1 MAIVTYPL
9 NGIDF
14 SAEDAET
21 YLCTRTSG
29 VFSSDSDFKASVT
42 GERQVTISP
51 GLAWIKNAEFSGKS
65 ICNTEPVPVEIPL
78 ADGTRPRIDRIVLRF
93 DKARN
98 ESSIVLKQGIPS
110 SAPAAKEV
118 ERTELVYELGL
129 CTVYIKASST
139 IINNGDVTSTLLDE
153 SVCGLMRDGVT
164 GIPTSQLQEQVYEL
178 INDLREVIAGVE
190 SGTQMMLK
198 AVYDPD
204 SEVVESGGIP
214 AYTAKVSML
223 KKKYDPSGAVLE
235 AGGIPAYTS
244 FNREPMEIPFA
255 LEEIH
260 KKTMAGDFIG
270 LRVGDYKTMMLT
282 TGEVVE
288 MQIAAINPYKNHGDT
303 ALGNHIIW
311 LSRDCLAQTY
321 QMRPEANN
329 NGTSEEK
336 NPFRA
341 SALFNTL
348 QNTIYPTIP
357 EEWRNIIGDMR
368 CLYGER
374 YSSSGTVT
382 ADTGWSWKNRGK
394 LILPTPQEVFG
405 NNGWS
410 ENYECCG
417 GGLNIQWPI
426 FIGGNVIKGL
436 GRGGSRCTWWLC
448 SAQAGS
454 GTAFC
459 RVILDGSVSGTWA
472 PDSLGVPL
480 GFITI

>member
-14 SAEDAET
+14 SAENAET

-29 VFSSDSDFKASVT
+29 VFSSDNDFRASVT
-42 GERQVTISP
+42 GDRQVTISP
-51 GLAWIKNAEFSGKS
+51 GLAWIKNSDFSGKS
-65 ICNTEPVPVEIPL
+65 VCNTGPVPVEIPI

-93 DKARN
+93 DKAKN
-98 ESSIVLKQGIPS
+98 KSSIVLKQGTPS
-110 SAPAAKEV
+110 STPAASRV

-139 IINNGDVTSTLLDE
+139 IINNGDVTSTILDE

-164 GIPTSQLQEQVYEL
+164 GIPTAQLQEQVYDL
-178 INDLREVIAGVE
+178 INDLREVIVGVE

-198 AVYDPD
+198 AVYDP
-204 SEVVESGGIP
+204 
-214 AYTAKVSML
+214 
-223 KKKYDPSGAVLE
+223 SGAVLA

-244 FNREPMEIPFA
+244 FNRKPKEIPFTPA
-255 LEEIH
+255 EIH
-260 KKTMAGDFIG
+260 KKTLAGDFTE
-270 LRVGDYKTMMLT
+270 LRVGDYKTMTRT

-288 MQIAAINPYKNHGDT
+288 MQIAAINLYKNHGDT

-321 QMRPEANN
+321 QMRPDNTN
-329 NGTSEEK
+329 NGTAREK

-341 SALFNTL
+341 SALFSTL
-348 QNTIYPTIP
+348 QNTVFPTIP
-357 EEWRNIIGDMR
+357 AEWRSIIGNMR
-368 CLYGER
+368 CRYGER
-374 YSSSGTVT
+374 YSSSGSVPD
-382 ADTGWSWKNRGK
+382 DTGWAWKDRGI
-394 LILPTPQEVFG
+394 LFLPTPQEVFG

-426 FIGGNVIKGL
+426 FQGGNVIKGL
-436 GRGGSRCTWWLC
+436 GKGGTSVDWWLAAAAAGGSTDFCKVGGYGD
-448 SAQAGS
+448 SSS
-454 GTAFC
+454 GNASYSF
-459 RVILDGSVSGTWA
+459 
-472 PDSLGVPL
+472 GVPL
-480 GFITI
+480 CFITI

>member
-29 VFSSDSDFKASVT
+29 VFSSDSDFRASVT
-42 GERQVTISP
+42 GDRQVTISP
-51 GLAWIKNAEFSGKS
+51 GLAWIKNSNFSGKS
-65 ICNTEPVPVEIPL
+65 ICNTEPVSVEIPI

-223 KKKYDPSGAVLE
+223 KEEYDPSGSVLA

-244 FNREPMEIPFA
+244 FNREPMEIPFTI
-255 LEEIH
+255 EEIH
-260 KKTMAGDFIG
+260 EKTMAGDFIG
-270 LRVGDYKTMMLT
+270 LQVGDYKTMTLT
-282 TGEVVE
+282 TGEVVD
-288 MQIAAINPYKNHGDT
+288 MQIAGINVYKNHGDT

-329 NGTSEEK
+329 NGTAEEK

-368 CLYGER
+368 CSYGER

-382 ADTGWSWKNRGK
+382 ADTAWAWKNRGK

-410 ENYECCG
+410 EEYECFG

-436 GRGGSRCTWWLC
+436 GRGGPRCSWWLC
-448 SAQAGS
+448 SANAGGSTYFCIVNYGGDSGS
-454 GTAFC
+454 GLAT
-459 RVILDGSVSGTWA
+459 SG
-472 PDSLGVPL
+472 LGVPL

>member
-29 VFSSDSDFKASVT
+29 VFSSDGNFQASVT
-42 GERQVTISP
+42 GDRKVTISP
-51 GLAWIKNAEFSGKS
+51 GLAWIKNSDFSGKS
-65 ICNTEPVPVEIPL
+65 ICNTEPVPVEIPI

-98 ESSIVLKQGIPS
+98 ESSIVLKQGTPS
-110 SAPAAKEV
+110 SAPAASSV

-164 GIPTSQLQEQVYEL
+164 GIPTSQLQEQVYDL

-190 SGTQMMLK
+190 SGTEMMLK

-204 SEVVESGGIP
+204 SKVVESGGIP
-214 AYTAKVSML
+214 AYMAAVSML
-223 KKKYDPSGAVLE
+223 KEEYDPSGSVLA

-244 FNREPMEIPFA
+244 FNREPMEIHFTM
-255 LEEIH
+255 EEIH
-260 KKTMAGDFIG
+260 EKTMAGDFIG
-270 LRVGDYKTMMLT
+270 LRVGDYKTMTLT
-282 TGEVVE
+282 TGEVVD
-288 MQIAAINPYKNHGDT
+288 MQIAGINPYKNHGDVP
-303 ALGNHIIW
+303 LGNHIIW

-321 QMRPEANN
+321 QMRPVANN
-329 NGTSEEK
+329 NGTAKEK

-357 EEWRNIIGDMR
+357 EEWRNIIGNMR

-374 YSSSGTVT
+374 YSSRGAVT
-382 ADTGWSWKNRGK
+382 ADTGWNWKDRGR
-394 LILPTPQEVFG
+394 LILPSVKEVFG
-405 NNGWS
+405 DNGFS
-410 ENYECCG
+410 EHFENGG

-426 FIGGNVIKGL
+426 FVGGNVIKGL
-436 GRGGSRCTWWLC
+436 GRGGTRCNWFLC
-448 SAQAGS
+448 SARAES
-454 GTAFC
+454 DARFC
-459 RVILDGSVSGTWA
+459 RVGNDGGNGEALST
-472 PDSLGVPL
+472 DSLGVPL

>member
-14 SAEDAET
+14 SAYDAET

-42 GERQVTISP
+42 GDRQVTISP
-51 GLAWIKNAEFSGKS
+51 GLAWIKNSDFSGKS
-65 ICNTEPVPVEIPL
+65 VCNTEPVPVEIPI

-98 ESSIVLKQGIPS
+98 ESSIVLKQGTPS
-110 SAPAAKEV
+110 SAPAAKDV

-129 CTVYIKASST
+129 CTVYVKAAST
-139 IINNGDVTSTLLDE
+139 IISNGDVTSTLLDE

-164 GIPTSQLQEQVYEL
+164 GIPTSQLQEQVYDL

-214 AYTAKVSML
+214 AYTDNVSML
-223 KKKYDPSGAVLE
+223 KKKYDPSGAVLK

-244 FNREPMEIPFA
+244 FNREPMEIPFTI
-255 LEEIH
+255 EEIH
-260 KKTMAGDFIG
+260 EKTVAGDFID
-270 LRVGDYKTMMLT
+270 LRIGDYKTVTLT

-288 MQIAAINPYKNHGDT
+288 MQIAAINPYKNHGDVP
-303 ALGNHIIW
+303 LGNHIIW
-311 LSRDCLAQTY
+311 LSRDCLAQIY
-321 QMRPEANN
+321 QMRPVENN
-329 NGTSEEK
+329 NGTADEK

-357 EEWRNIIGDMR
+357 EEWRNIIGNMR

-382 ADTGWSWKNRGK
+382 ADTGWAWKDRGR
-394 LILPTPQEVFG
+394 LILPSVKEVFG
-405 NNGWS
+405 DNGWS

-436 GRGGSRCTWWLC
+436 GRGGPRYAWWLC
-448 SAQAGS
+448 SATAGVS
-454 GTAFC
+454 TSFC
-459 RVILDGSVSGTWA
+459 YVNDYGDSSNTWA
-472 PDSLGVPL
+472 PGSLVVPL

>member
-42 GERQVTISP
+42 GDRQVTISP
-51 GLAWIKNAEFSGKS
+51 GLAWIKNSDFSGKS
-65 ICNTEPVPVEIPL
+65 VCNTGPVPVEIPI

-98 ESSIVLKQGIPS
+98 ESSIVLKQGTPS
-110 SAPAAKEV
+110 SAPVASSV

-164 GIPTSQLQEQVYEL
+164 GIPTSQLQEQVYDL

-214 AYTAKVSML
+214 SYTANVSML

-244 FNREPMEIPFA
+244 FNRDPMEIPFTPA
-255 LEEIH
+255 EIH
-260 KKTMAGDFIG
+260 EKTLAGDFSG
-270 LRVGDYKTMMLT
+270 LRVKDYKAMMLT

-288 MQIAAINPYKNHGDT
+288 MQIAAVNLYKNHGDT
-303 ALGNHIIW
+303 ELGNHIIW

-329 NGTSEEK
+329 NGTAEEK

-348 QNTIYPTIP
+348 QNTIYTTIP
-357 EEWRNIIGDMR
+357 EEWRNIIVDMR

-382 ADTGWSWKNRGK
+382 ADTGWAWKNRGK

-405 NNGWS
+405 NDGWS

-417 GGLNIQWPI
+417 CGLNIQWPI

-436 GRGGSRCTWWLC
+436 GRGGNRCSWWLC
-448 SAQAGS
+448 AAQAGDSANFCDVNAS
-454 GTAFC
+454 GAND
-459 RVILDGSVSGTWA
+459 RSWA
-472 PDSLGVPL
+472 SLNFGVPL

>member
-29 VFSSDSDFKASVT
+29 VFSADGNFKASVT
-42 GERQVTISP
+42 GDRQVTISP

-244 FNREPMEIPFA
+244 FNREPMEIHFA

-329 NGTSEEK
+329 NGTAEEK

-368 CLYGER
+368 CRYGER
-374 YSSSGTVT
+374 YSSSGTVN
-382 ADTGWSWKNRGK
+382 ADTGWAWKNRGK
-394 LILPTPQEVFG
+394 LILPTSQEVFG

-436 GRGGSRCTWWLC
+436 GRGGSRSNWWLC
-448 SAQAGS
+448 SAYAGNRTNFCHVHGNGDS
-454 GTAFC
+454 GT
-459 RVILDGSVSGTWA
+459 SWA
-472 PDSLGVPL
+472 TDSLGVPL

>member
-29 VFSSDSDFKASVT
+29 VFSSDGNFKASVT
-42 GERQVTISP
+42 GDRQVTIAP
-51 GLAWIKNAEFSGKS
+51 GLAWIKNSDFSGKS
-65 ICNTEPVPVEIPL
+65 VCNTEPVPVEIPI
-78 ADGTRPRIDRIVLRF
+78 ADGTHPRIDRIVLRF

-98 ESSIVLKQGIPS
+98 ESSIVLKQGTPS
-110 SAPAAKEV
+110 RTPAASSV

-139 IINNGDVTSTLLDE
+139 IINNSDVTSTLLDE

-164 GIPTSQLQEQVYEL
+164 GIPTAQLQEQVYDL

-214 AYTAKVSML
+214 AYMAAVSML
-223 KKKYDPSGAVLE
+223 KEEYDPSGYVLA

-244 FNREPMEIPFA
+244 FNREPMEIHFT

-260 KKTMAGDFIG
+260 EKTMAGDFIG
-270 LRVGDYKTMMLT
+270 LRVGDYKTMTLT
-282 TGEVVE
+282 TGEMVD
-288 MQIAAINPYKNHGDT
+288 MQIGAINPYKNHGDT
-303 ALGNHIIW
+303 PLGNHIIW
-311 LSRDCLAQTY
+311 ISRDCLAQTY

-329 NGTSEEK
+329 NGTADEK

-348 QNTIYPTIP
+348 QNDIYPKIP

-368 CLYGER
+368 CRYGER

-382 ADTGWSWKNRGK
+382 ADTGWAWKDRGR
-394 LILPTPQEVFG
+394 LILPSVKEVFG
-405 NNGWS
+405 DNGFS
-410 ENYECCG
+410 EHFENVG

-436 GRGGSRCTWWLC
+436 GRGGPRHDWWLC
-448 SAQAGS
+448 AAHAGTSA
-454 GTAFC
+454 AFC
-459 RVILDGSVSGTWA
+459 YVNNGGNNDYCWA
-472 PDSLGVPL
+472 TDSRGVPL
-480 GFITI
+480 CFITI

>member
-1 MAIVTYPL
+1 MSIVTYPL

-42 GERQVTISP
+42 GDRQVSISP
-51 GLAWIKNAEFSGKS
+51 GLAWIKNTEFSGKS
-65 ICNTEPVPVEIPL
+65 ICNTEPVPVEIPI

-93 DKARN
+93 DKAKN
-98 ESSIVLKQGIPS
+98 ESSIVLKQGTPS
-110 SAPAAKEV
+110 SAPAAKDV

-178 INDLREVIAGVE
+178 IDDLREVIAGVE

-244 FNREPMEIPFA
+244 FNRDPMEIPFTPA
-255 LEEIH
+255 EIH
-260 KKTMAGDFIG
+260 EKTMAGDFSG
-270 LRVGDYKTMMLT
+270 LRVKDYKTVTLT

-288 MQIAAINPYKNHGDT
+288 MQIAAINPYKNHGEP

-329 NGTSEEK
+329 NGTAEEK

-357 EEWRNIIGDMR
+357 DEWRNIIGDIR
-368 CLYGER
+368 CTYGER
-374 YSSSGTVT
+374 FSSSGTVT
-382 ADTGWSWKNRGK
+382 ADTGWAWSNRGK
-394 LILPTPQEVFG
+394 LILPTTQEVFG
-405 NNGWS
+405 NNVWS

-417 GGLNIQWPI
+417 SGLNIQWPI
-426 FIGGNVIKGL
+426 FIGGNLIKGL
-436 GRGGSRCTWWLC
+436 GRGGPRCLWWLC
-448 SAQAGS
+448 SAGAGDS
-454 GTAFC
+454 AYFC
-459 RVILDGSVSGTWA
+459 HVDYDG
-472 PDSLGVPL
+472 DSTSARATTRMGVPL